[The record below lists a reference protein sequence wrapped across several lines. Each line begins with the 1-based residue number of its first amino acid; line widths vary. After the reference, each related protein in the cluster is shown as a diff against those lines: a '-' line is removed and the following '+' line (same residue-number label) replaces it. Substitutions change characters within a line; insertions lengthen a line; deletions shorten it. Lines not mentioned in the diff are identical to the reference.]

1 MSLRSRSGLNHILGL
16 IGNNQDHA
24 RNLKRGDRNDHTAN
38 KTVKMFSNHRTIY
51 RTTLSTG
58 RTYLSA
64 ELFEVVNDA
73 TDVKE
78 SRRNEKPSV

>member
-1 MSLRSRSGLNHILGL
+1 MIILRIKLSRC
-16 IGNNQDHA
+16 
-24 RNLKRGDRNDHTAN
+24 
-38 KTVKMFSNHRTIY
+38 F
-51 RTTLSTG
+51 RTTELFTGLLFLTG

-64 ELFEVVNDA
+64 ELFEAVNDA